1 MTSHRSLLERGVR
14 RSPLRLALLWC
25 ALGAVAL
32 PPCLAAQDNPRFVVE
47 EDCQVFDIA
56 ADHSIVYAAPR
67 TKRIQKL
74 ILERDDIGVAGGS
87 GKGRRIVDADKF
99 MPIPPVAGYQVDAL
113 SWSPDGQRIAVSMT
127 LQKPPA
133 DYQEDTKKK
142 KNKDENRDS
151 QVSVAAVTAG
161 KAVVLLDAEGHEIRV
176 AGSKERFIENAA
188 NATWLADGASVVYL
202 TGTPPQIVRVRP
214 ADGQTTTL
222 FQGHSFDTVV
232 WDARRNRAFAIG
244 KGLSLRGGL
253 ALVELDL
260 LQERITEIAQLE
272 KYASALT
279 VSPSGTKIGFFED
292 GDTIEVIDIANR
304 SRPVRVR
311 AGMGRFEWSRD
322 ERSVLLKRGPADRSG
337 DLVWVGLYDGNFTPL
352 LHGLAFH
359 DFQISPGGESVAVTM
374 PGKRTLK
381 VYALP

>member
-1 MTSHRSLLERGVR
+1 MTGHRSLLEGRAR
-14 RSPLRLALLWC
+14 PSRWQMAISAC
-25 ALGAVAL
+25 ALGLFAL
-32 PPCLAAQDNPRFVVE
+32 APRLAAQDNPRFVVD

-56 ADHSIVYAAPR
+56 SDHSVVYAAPR

-74 ILERDDIGVAGGS
+74 ILERDDIGVAASS

-99 MPIPPVAGYQVDAL
+99 MPIPPVEGYQVDTL
-113 SWSPDGQRIAVSMT
+113 SWSPDAQHIAVSMT

-133 DYQEDTKKK
+133 NYQEDTKKK

-151 QVSVAAVTAG
+151 QEFLAAVTAG
-161 KAVVLLDAEGHEIRV
+161 KAVALLDAEGREIRV
-176 AGSKERFIENAA
+176 AGSKERFIENAT

-202 TGTPPQIVRVRP
+202 TGAPPQIVRVRP
-214 ADGQTTTL
+214 ADSQTTTL

-260 LQERITEIAQLE
+260 LQERITEVAQLE
-272 KYASALT
+272 NYAGALS

-292 GDTIEVIDIANR
+292 GDTIEVIDVANR

-322 ERSVLLKRGPADRSG
+322 ERSVLLKRGPPERSG
-337 DLVWVGLYDGNFTPL
+337 DLVWVGLYDGSFTPL

-359 DFQISPGGESVAVTM
+359 DFQIAPGGESVAVTM